1 MVGDRRHRIDATL
14 GRVRRRWRLVV
25 ALGLLGF
32 VVGSSLATARHLVG
46 TKEYTATTLVLV
58 QAQGST
64 SGASPD
70 AASSRVYLA
79 TQARF
84 VTSATVVAGAERL
97 VGADAQQAG
106 LPGHL
111 TVKVKRGAWVMAVSY
126 TASTPSKA
134 QAYSEA
140 FARAYLDARTQQAME
155 PVAAPIADLRGQY
168 VALQTQLPAYSRSVA
183 STRPTSAAHQVA
195 LVRLHALR
203 SQMSTL
209 RKHIQQLT
217 PLTSDAILM
226 EPRAP
231 TEPDGLSANQLE
243 LLGLI
248 AGLLLGALLSQLPR
262 RPPPRE
268 ARGPAF
274 A

>member
-1 MVGDRRHRIDATL
+1 M
-14 GRVRRRWRLVV
+14 
-25 ALGLLGF
+25 
-32 VVGSSLATARHLVG
+32 
-46 TKEYTATTLVLV
+46 
-58 QAQGST
+58 
-64 SGASPD
+64 
-70 AASSRVYLA
+70 
-79 TQARF
+79 
-84 VTSATVVAGAERL
+84 

-126 TASTPSKA
+126 TASTPNRA

-155 PVAAPIADLRGQY
+155 PVAARIAELRGQY
-168 VALQTQLPAYSRSVA
+168 VALRTQLPAYGRSVA

-195 LVRLHALR
+195 LVRLYALR

-209 RKHIQQLT
+209 LKRIRQLT
-217 PLTSDAILM
+217 PLTSDPGTILM
-226 EPRAP
+226 MPRAP

-243 LLGLI
+243 LFGLI